1 MNARI
6 LDVQSALERH
16 RSVWRKTPPVAE
28 NEFEHAAQV
37 KIIKLNFKCAF
48 GDEHLEPPSRSTA
61 CVHPA
66 HHAYYVVNGK

>member
-6 LDVQSALERH
+6 LRLQSALERH
-16 RSVWRKTPPVAE
+16 RSVWRKTSPVAE

-37 KIIKLNFKCAF
+37 KITKLNFKCAF
-48 GDEHLEPPSRSTA
+48 GDRHLEPPPRSPA

-66 HHAYYVVNGK
+66 SYAYYVVNGK